1 MVLNR
6 GVRWGVGLV
15 LIAAM
20 VLVLAW
26 AYRLGRHGR
35 QAESELDRPL
45 QTPLRAETQKGET
58 LITLDASDL
67 AATPIE
73 VSSLEKVT
81 RPAVVTAYGRVL
93 DLTPL
98 LDLQSRFAVALAQEE
113 EARTALGTARREYE
127 RFKNLHNQGGIVS
140 QKQVEDAQ
148 AAVRTSEAGVR
159 SSETSRRA
167 LYDSIRQDWGP
178 VVAEGLERGTAR
190 FQRWAAGKELLV
202 EVTLPSEVRT
212 ATVPKTAAIRGGN
225 GAPVEGAL
233 VSPAPQSNPDIQGVA
248 YLFEAPGAS
257 QGASGSG
264 SQDLLPGMAVTASLP
279 VGQMQRGVVVPQDAV
294 VWKDGKAWVFLRR
307 DAGHFVRRAVVLDSP
322 AGKEGWLIPA
332 DQLPDLPVV
341 TQGAQVLLSEE
352 SRGDIRPET

>member
-26 AYRLGRHGR
+26 AYRLGQRGR

-127 RFKNLHNQGGIVS
+127 RFKNLHDQGGIVS

-167 LYDSIRQDWGP
+167 SRSRSTAIVKAHRCRCSSP
-178 VVAEGLERGTAR
+178 AESTGAR
-190 FQRWAAGKELLV
+190 STDRWRRRSWVSSTWAA
-202 EVTLPSEVRT
+202 RT
-212 ATVPKTAAIRGGN
+212 GATT
-225 GAPVEGAL
+225 
-233 VSPAPQSNPDIQGVA
+233 
-248 YLFEAPGAS
+248 
-257 QGASGSG
+257 
-264 SQDLLPGMAVTASLP
+264 TASNAP
-279 VGQMQRGVVVPQDAV
+279 PRSWSGGDHDPGHGVEPPFREVP
-294 VWKDGKAWVFLRR
+294 GL
-307 DAGHFVRRAVVLDSP
+307 G
-322 AGKEGWLIPA
+322 
-332 DQLPDLPVV
+332 
-341 TQGAQVLLSEE
+341 
-352 SRGDIRPET
+352 